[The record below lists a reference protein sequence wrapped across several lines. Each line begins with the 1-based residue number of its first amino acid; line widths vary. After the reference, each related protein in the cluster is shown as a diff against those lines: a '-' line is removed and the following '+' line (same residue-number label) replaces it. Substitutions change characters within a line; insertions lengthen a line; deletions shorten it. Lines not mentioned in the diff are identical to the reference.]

1 MSITALG
8 YDLDKSQNC
17 KNLVGILLQK
27 NKHFYEKLDLIAVQK
42 NSQNNTTAKRDQK
55 KPKSLEQYINLFEG
69 KHQLIVTL

>member
-42 NSQNNTTAKRDQK
+42 NCQNNTTTKKRSIEAK
-55 KPKSLEQYINLFEG
+55 
-69 KHQLIVTL
+69 KH

>member
-8 YDLDKSQNC
+8 YDLDKSQNS

-27 NKHFYEKLDLIAVQK
+27 NKHFYEKLDIIAIQK
-42 NSQNNTTAKRDQK
+42 KCQNNTTAKRDQK